1 MQYSWLLWFNWN
13 GGYYTCSVPE
23 ELSVP
28 MMMAITRGVDL
39 RVWCVHTNEQTD
51 SWTYSAEQSKLIVP
65 QFNLNS
71 RIISPDANVVVQ
83 ESHKNA
89 RDRTSACTIISEWK
103 SHLAGQQQQQR
114 KVTAVRNLCYYTYY
128 SGKGKSSEQLNF
140 IAIAKCFHVIGH
152 MLDVWMSLCA
162 PSWYLENLL
171 AWNIIIIGVCGGWSG
186 TALPGSL
193 YS

>member
-1 MQYSWLLWFNWN
+1 MEESLGWAAAAAAEKSNSSEEPLL
-13 GGYYTCSVPE
+13 
-23 ELSVP
+23 L
-28 MMMAITRGVDL
+28 
-39 RVWCVHTNEQTD
+39 
-51 SWTYSAEQSKLIVP
+51 
-65 QFNLNS
+65 
-71 RIISPDANVVVQ
+71 
-83 ESHKNA
+83 
-89 RDRTSACTIISEWK
+89 
-103 SHLAGQQQQQR
+103 
-114 KVTAVRNLCYYTYY
+114 YY

-171 AWNIIIIGVCGGWSG
+171 AWNIIIGVCGGWSG